1 MSCFRRTEA
10 IKTRPKRR
18 RHRKF
23 LSRRP
28 DAPRPL
34 DLLERYNNLLRASED
49 DTIQLLNEVLDKA
62 FNRTLRRAR
71 EYMRRGMADPSQRN
85 VLLLQAFRELIP
97 AIRPDQVDAYDRLFR
112 SLVADATQMGL
123 VSADELTGELLPSR
137 PRVDVALP
145 LEAAAAAA
153 AQAKG
158 YLRRHGEEF
167 ARTSAEI
174 VAQGIAEGRSTDAMV
189 RDMRERLTVT
199 KARAATIVRTES
211 LRAYYDAT
219 NTYYTTQ
226 GIDLVMYYATSDDR
240 TCPICRD
247 RAGRIY
253 RRSELKLP
261 LHPNCRCAVAP
272 YDPELAA
279 IDKTYAAMPAKHRK
293 EVEKITGVSLSDDL
307 TKSVFEATPPNPV
320 RTLL

>member
-1 MSCFRRTEA
+1 M
-10 IKTRPKRR
+10 
-18 RHRKF
+18 
-23 LSRRP
+23 
-28 DAPRPL
+28 
-34 DLLERYNNLLRASED
+34 DLLERYNNLLRTSED

-97 AIRPDQVDAYDRLFR
+97 AIRPDQEDAYDRLFR
-112 SLVADATQMGL
+112 NLVADATQMGI
-123 VSADELTGELLPSR
+123 VSADEITGDLLPSR
-137 PRVDVALP
+137 PRVDVSIP
-145 LEAAAAAA
+145 IEAVAAAAA

-158 YLRRHGEEF
+158 YLRRHGDEF
-167 ARTSAEI
+167 ARTAAEI
-174 VAQGIAEGRSTDAMV
+174 VAQGLAEGRATDAMV
-189 RDMRERLTVT
+189 RDMRDRLAVT

-211 LRAYYDAT
+211 IRAYYEAT
-219 NTYYTTQ
+219 NAYYATQ

-272 YDPELAA
+272 YDPELAE
-279 IDKTYAAMPAKHRK
+279 IDSTYANMPAKHRK
-293 EVEKITGVSLSDDL
+293 EVEKYTGVSLSDDL
-307 TKSVFEATPPNPV
+307 TKSVFEATAPNPV
-320 RTLL
+320 I